1 MTPRRPLVALLSIVA
16 LAMGVAAWWA
26 TRESGFSIV
35 PRPDRNILLITID
48 TLRADA
54 LSSYGG
60 GASTP
65 RLDALAARGAR
76 FTFAH
81 SHAVVTLPSHASLLT
96 GTYPYRH
103 GVRDNNGYRLRGG
116 PPTLAA
122 KLKQAGFATG
132 AFVGG
137 FPLDQRFGLNAGF
150 DVYDDRISEAAGSVD
165 FALPERRADA
175 VVASALE
182 WSGAQ
187 SAKWFAWVH
196 VFDPHAPYAAPDTFA
211 ARYPGNPYAAEVAWT
226 DHALAPLLDR
236 VAGMPRPTLVIITSD
251 HGESLGEHGELT
263 HGLFAYESTLRVPL
277 IVAEIGGGTLP
288 ARGVTIDSGVRH
300 VDVVPTVLDALGLPP
315 DASLPGASLRDLVGR
330 GGGDDRP
337 SYFEAMTATL
347 SRGWAPLRGVIVG
360 RDKYID
366 LPLPELYS
374 LERDPQEQQNVV
386 TAGRARA
393 EVLLNTLRAFNVAP
407 PALPGEETSA
417 VRDRLRAL
425 GYVGGSPAAP
435 RDRYG
440 EADDPKRLI
449 EIDTL
454 LHRAGD
460 RYQNGRFKEAA
471 AMFQDVIARR
481 PDTAD
486 AYRYLAFVYWQTGQ
500 RGRAIETL
508 EAALKQGV
516 SHRDVRVKLGIYLAE
531 SGNAARAI
539 ALLDGLAGDD
549 IEALNAL
556 GIAYGQANRP
566 ADARATF
573 RRALDVDATNALA
586 WQNIGTVELR
596 AGNRDRAGDAL
607 GRAIALDDRLAGA
620 HTALGVLLMESG
632 KPAEAVEAWKRA
644 VAADPHELDALYN
657 LAVTLAEAGRRDEA
671 RAYADRYIALAPPEI
686 FGRDIARL
694 RSLLGSR

>member
-1 MTPRRPLVALLSIVA
+1 M
-16 LAMGVAAWWA
+16 
-26 TRESGFSIV
+26 
-35 PRPDRNILLITID
+35 
-48 TLRADA
+48 
-54 LSSYGG
+54 
-60 GASTP
+60 
-65 RLDALAARGAR
+65 
-76 FTFAH
+76 
-81 SHAVVTLPSHASLLT
+81 
-96 GTYPYRH
+96 
-103 GVRDNNGYRLRGG
+103 
-116 PPTLAA
+116 
-122 KLKQAGFATG
+122 
-132 AFVGG
+132 
-137 FPLDQRFGLNAGF
+137 
-150 DVYDDRISEAAGSVD
+150 
-165 FALPERRADA
+165 
-175 VVASALE
+175 
-182 WSGAQ
+182 
-187 SAKWFAWVH
+187 
-196 VFDPHAPYAAPDTFA
+196 
-211 ARYPGNPYAAEVAWT
+211 
-226 DHALAPLLDR
+226 
-236 VAGMPRPTLVIITSD
+236 
-251 HGESLGEHGELT
+251 
-263 HGLFAYESTLRVPL
+263 
-277 IVAEIGGGTLP
+277 
-288 ARGVTIDSGVRH
+288 
-300 VDVVPTVLDALGLPP
+300 PTVLDALGLPP
-315 DASLPGASLRDLVGR
+315 DTSLPGTSLRDLVGR
-330 GGGDDRP
+330 GSGDDRP

-374 LERDPQEQQNVV
+374 LEGDPREQQNVV

-393 EVLLNTLRAFNVAP
+393 EVLLNTLREFNVAP

-460 RYQNGRFKEAA
+460 HYQNGRFKEAA
-471 AMFQDVIARR
+471 AIFGDVIARR

-556 GIAYGQANRP
+556 GIAYGQANRTD
-566 ADARATF
+566 DARATF
-573 RRALDVDATNALA
+573 RKALDIDATNALA

-596 AGNRDRAGDAL
+596 AGNRERAGEAL
-607 GRAIALDDRLAGA
+607 GRAIALDGRLAGA

-632 KPAEAVEAWKRA
+632 KPAEAIEAWKRA

-671 RAYADRYIALAPPEI
+671 RAYAERYIALAPPEI